1 VNVLAPHLYSV
12 LGAGGIAALLMLRAF
27 LKLARMV
34 VIAAIAVAVVV
45 AVQGGGLQALG
56 LP

>member
-1 VNVLAPHLYSV
+1 VSVLAHHLYSV
-12 LGAGGIAALLMLRAF
+12 LGAGGIVALLMLRAF
-27 LKLARMV
+27 LKLVRMV